1 MTKDEK
7 VTYWLTSAE
16 HDWIVTGH
24 LFEKKDY
31 SHALFLAH
39 LTLEKILKGL
49 FVHRHD
55 QVPPFTHRLTYLAEK
70 TALDLDPEQLEL
82 LEIVTDFNL
91 EARYPDEKFSFY
103 KKCTLEFTEHH
114 LNKIAEFKAWLLQQM
129 Q

>member
-7 VTYWLTSAE
+7 VAYWLTSAE

-24 LFEKKDY
+24 LCEKKDY

-70 TALDLDPEQLEL
+70 TELNLTPEQLEL

-114 LNKIAEFKAWLLQQM
+114 LTKIAEFKAWLLQQM